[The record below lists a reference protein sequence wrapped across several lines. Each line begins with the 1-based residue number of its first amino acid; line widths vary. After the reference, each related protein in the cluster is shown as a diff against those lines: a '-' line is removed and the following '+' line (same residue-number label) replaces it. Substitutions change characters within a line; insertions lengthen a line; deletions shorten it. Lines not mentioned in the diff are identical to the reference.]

1 MTAPFAKVLN
11 MLVRWVKRLVVPLR
25 VVLCKEN
32 KPVDFSWLC
41 RSLIDWFYE
50 MFTKIMLFCMSI
62 RRQLRR
68 SLKLASFILLGVLL
82 SISLNALTLSPSIAQ
97 VTAGQI
103 PNNASIQ
110 FDSPTGETEDNPDGR
125 TDLLSN
131 TVLYRL
137 SAVAGENN
145 LGLGI
150 VKSANKSAAEPG
162 DVVIYT
168 LLVNNNAGIAADAL
182 EVVDDF
188 PLGVEF
194 VPGSVTASIPAG
206 GGEQDFDV
214 VATNRQLTLSNFRD
228 AGTAGP
234 TGLPANQQLVI
245 RYAATLSPDSLRGD
259 GVNIATARDPGGLGE
274 ARDRFRLTIRPGIL
288 SDCGT
293 ILGRV
298 FADANFDGHQQ
309 PGEPGIPNAVIYMD
323 GGNRII
329 TDPDGLFSMS
339 NVVSGNR
346 VGALDLSSLNGYTL
360 APNLY
365 RIEENS
371 QSRLVRLEPGGLAR
385 MNFAVTPIFGE
396 GE

>member
-1 MTAPFAKVLN
+1 
-11 MLVRWVKRLVVPLR
+11 
-25 VVLCKEN
+25 
-32 KPVDFSWLC
+32 
-41 RSLIDWFYE
+41 
-50 MFTKIMLFCMSI
+50 MSI

-125 TDLLSN
+125 ADLLSN

-259 GVNIATARDPGGLGE
+259 GVN
-274 ARDRFRLTIRPGIL
+274 
-288 SDCGT
+288 
-293 ILGRV
+293 
-298 FADANFDGHQQ
+298 
-309 PGEPGIPNAVIYMD
+309 
-323 GGNRII
+323 
-329 TDPDGLFSMS
+329 
-339 NVVSGNR
+339 
-346 VGALDLSSLNGYTL
+346 
-360 APNLY
+360 
-365 RIEENS
+365 
-371 QSRLVRLEPGGLAR
+371 
-385 MNFAVTPIFGE
+385 
-396 GE
+396 